1 MNLSDFNYTLP
12 EELIGQVAIEP
23 RDGCRMLAVNRQTKT
38 ISHHIFRD
46 LEQLLD
52 ENCVLVINDTKVFP
66 ARLFGT
72 KNTGGKVEVLLLKQ
86 TAQDTYQCLVRG
98 KVRPGLQL
106 HFSDKFFG
114 TVTNIEA
121 DGEVAIKFNL
131 AGVSLINKIDKEG
144 KTPLP
149 PYMHS
154 KAKEKDLRKQYQTVY
169 ASKKGSAAAPTAGLH
184 FTDSLLAKLRQKGVN
199 IEKVTLHV
207 GLGTFKP
214 VTDEQVASK
223 TLHEE
228 SYNLD
233 EYTAKNLNKAKK
245 LGKKIIAIGTTTCRV
260 LETLTDT
267 EGTLH
272 SGSGKTNIFI
282 QPGYEFKFV
291 DGLITNF
298 HLPST
303 SLLMLVSALTQAPN
317 SDETEVR
324 FEKSLLGKAYS
335 EAVKEKYKFF
345 SFGDSM
351 LII

>member
-1 MNLSDFNYTLP
+1 MELADFNYTLP
-12 EELIGQVAIEP
+12 EKLIGQVAIEP
-23 RDGCRMLAVNRQTKT
+23 RDGCRMLVVDRQTKT
-38 ISHHIFRD
+38 ISHHVFRD

-52 ENCVLVINDTKVFP
+52 ENYVLVINDTKVFP

-72 KNTGGKVEVLLLKQ
+72 KDTGGKVEVLLLKQ
-86 TAQDTYQCLVRG
+86 TALDTYQCLVRG

-114 TVTNIEA
+114 TVTNIED

-131 AGVSLINKIDKEG
+131 GGVSLINKIDKEG

-149 PYMHS
+149 PYIHS

-169 ASKKGSAAAPTAGLH
+169 AKEKGSAAAPTAGLH
-184 FTDSLLAKLRQKGVN
+184 FTEGLLAKLRQKGIK

-223 TLHEE
+223 TLHTE

-233 EYTAKNLNKAKK
+233 EETAKNLNNAKIQ
-245 LGKKIIAIGTTTCRV
+245 GKKIIAVGTTTCRV
-260 LETLTDT
+260 LETLTNT

-272 SGSGKTNIFI
+272 PGSGNTNIFI
-282 QPGYEFKFV
+282 QPGYKFKFV

-303 SLLMLVSALTQAPN
+303 SLLMLVSALTSSPN
-317 SDETEVR
+317 TDEMESH

-335 EAVKEKYKFF
+335 EAVNMKYKFF
-345 SFGDSM
+345 SFGDAM